1 MRMMIGKL
9 VVMRELLVAS
19 IVVLLLVANVQASE
33 YKSLTQKA
41 DEAKKESKLVEQEQL
56 KKAKEAASETET
68 REKKIY
74 KKMLDND
81 WESEQ
86 KAKAQQQFNERES
99 REDKYLREAK
109 EAAAKER
116 KIPKP

>member
-1 MRMMIGKL
+1 MIIGKL
-9 VVMRELLVAS
+9 AGSHGLTLASLVCLFLA
-19 IVVLLLVANVQASE
+19 ANLQASE

-41 DEAKKESKLVEQEQL
+41 DEAREESKQVEQAQL
-56 KKAKEAASETET
+56 KKAKEAANETEG